1 MHNVEMRRLMKG
13 FYRYKTFEKCAE
25 IGNVFA
31 FVNHVVSLAN
41 IGYICCRFFDT
52 QN

>member
-1 MHNVEMRRLMKG
+1 MHNIEMRRLMKG
-13 FYRYKTFEKCAE
+13 FYRYKTFEKYAE

-41 IGYICCRFFDT
+41 IGYICCCFFDT